1 MKTIAL
7 LAILA
12 CFLNG
17 TSPCI
22 ADAEELKIFTL
33 NYANAE
39 SLREIV
45 EDLKGDGGKV
55 TIDTNTNSLIV
66 IDTPKNLERIS
77 KVVDRLDERP
87 QQVEI
92 EVVITDVT
100 DSFLKESG
108 IRSSRV
114 VIPSSEFVSVLSLIN
129 EGSETSIH
137 SRTTIR
143 TLSNKPAKIKATTDE
158 VFGQVVVW
166 YGDDL
171 EVIEPIMMPVGDV
184 LEVLPKVNS
193 DGTILVS
200 ISPSQSAV
208 SESGGYYEKSAATQV
223 IINDGDT
230 IAIGGLDIDR
240 DARGSRPF
248 FTGRRKEAQRI
259 MIFITARIV
268 D

>member
-1 MKTIAL
+1 MKI

-12 CFLNG
+12 IAAFFLNG
-17 TSPCI
+17 ASPCT

-77 KVVDRLDERP
+77 KVVGRLDERP

-100 DSFLKESG
+100 DRFLRESG

-114 VIPSSEFVSVLSLIN
+114 IIPSGEFVSVLSLIN
-129 EGSETSIH
+129 AGSEVSIH
-137 SRTTIR
+137 SRATIR
-143 TLSNKPAKIKATTDE
+143 TLSNKPARVGATTDE

-166 YGDDL
+166 YGDDK

-200 ISPSQSAV
+200 LRPSQSAV
-208 SESGGYYEKSAATQV
+208 SESGGYYEKSASTQV
-223 IINDGDT
+223 LVNDGDT
-230 IAIGGLDIDR
+230 IAIGGLDIDK
-240 DARGSRPF
+240 DAQRSRPF
-248 FTGRRKEAQRI
+248 FTGRRKEVQRV